1 MINLL
6 RKKFAEAMA
15 VMNVSYILKLERSY
29 MDAIQEILPFVY
41 ALTLRVAFDAKV
53 INHNLELDR
62 RQNFLLLLHLI
73 CEEINGHRMSNN
85 FVDV

>member
-1 MINLL
+1 M
-6 RKKFAEAMA
+6 AEVMA

-29 MDAIQEILPFVY
+29 MDAIKEILPFVY
-41 ALTLRVAFDAKV
+41 ALTLRVTFDAKV

-62 RQNFLLLLHLI
+62 RENFILLLHLI
-73 CEEINGHRMSNN
+73 CEEINGHRMSND

>member
-1 MINLL
+1 
-6 RKKFAEAMA
+6 MA

-62 RQNFLLLLHLI
+62 RQNFILLLHLI
-73 CEEINGHRMSNN
+73 CEEINGHRMSNK
-85 FVDV
+85 FVDG